1 VILVG
6 APTEGAG
13 VPARATTDEAG
24 HFALARPAS
33 LVGGPS
39 GNQIPTLFA
48 IEAGFALG
56 SHRFEGSLP
65 AEGEP
70 TTLSLGPPG
79 GEVVRVIRPDGVP
92 AAGVRVVPVRI
103 QEPFAELP
111 DVVAQ
116 LAAART
122 GPDGVAVL
130 DLVVAGTLLAL
141 DVDAAE
147 LGVQTKHIKPIPGKP
162 IPGKPIVVKLR
173 PASSWSGQL
182 RADDPALVRGWR
194 IHTWTDYA
202 HVEDGEPGFG
212 RWVGWGIVAHNL
224 AKIAGAGASKG

>member
-1 VILVG
+1 MGGAEVILVG
-6 APTEGAG
+6 APAEGAG

-39 GNQIPTLFA
+39 GKQIPTLFA
-48 IEAGFALG
+48 LKAGFALG

-70 TTLSLGPPG
+70 MTLRLGPPG
-79 GEVVRVIRPDGVP
+79 GEMVRVVRPDGAP

-103 QEPFAELP
+103 LEPFAELP

-130 DLVVAGTLLAL
+130 DLVVAGTLLNL
-141 DVDAAE
+141 DVDGAE
-147 LGVQTKHIKPIPGKP
+147 LGIQTKHIKPA
-162 IPGKPIVVKLR
+162 PGKPIVVKLR

-194 IHTWTDYA
+194 IHAWTDYA
-202 HVEDGEPGFG
+202 HVEDGEG
-212 RWVGWGIVAHNL
+212 
-224 AKIAGAGASKG
+224 